1 MVFSASTMKYKT
13 HPDDNDVENNIAY
26 ETTSKASSVEKIY
39 WCGLLLMI
47 CYLQNSI
54 IVKNIL

>member
-13 HPDDNDVENNIAY
+13 LPDENDVENNIAY
-26 ETTSKASSVEKIY
+26 ETTSTASSVEKIY
-39 WCGLLLMI
+39 SCGFVLMI
-47 CYLQNSI
+47 WHLQNSI